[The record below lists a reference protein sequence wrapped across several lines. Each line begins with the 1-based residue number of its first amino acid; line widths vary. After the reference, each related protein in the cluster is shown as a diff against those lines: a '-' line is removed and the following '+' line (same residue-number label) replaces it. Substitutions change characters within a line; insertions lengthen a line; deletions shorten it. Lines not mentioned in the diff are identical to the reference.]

1 AFELGRDDR
10 VVATGINFAG
20 TPPGGGHD
28 WDSWWARADTTE
40 SPASTR
46 GDVRA
51 DSGSTTTQ
59 APQPAAAPGGAG
71 VSTRGGEVA
80 IQIPLRITISLGGAG
95 AAAVAAATGS
105 VGQGAPAD
113 VMEAAR
119 EPFRDTDFASRKG
132 YDPDFLNAPGQDASL
147 GPVQVPLPQ
156 AADQTVLAKAR
167 DGGTLLAYENFSV
180 AMHGAR
186 RLALFTA
193 SNVTKEPQLR
203 RPDPNADYSRRG
215 LSGLGPNDQEKWYTD
230 PRLDEKFQLPD
241 IFFTKDRGS
250 FDKGHIVRREDV
262 AWGSTF
268 DILRR
273 ANGDT
278 YHVTNCS
285 PQVAGFN
292 RSNAGEDN
300 WGDLENVVLAEA
312 ANERLCLFAGP
323 VLNAA

>member
-1 AFELGRDDR
+1 AGGRAPIR
-10 VVATGINFAG
+10 RRARRAPGATYGP
-20 TPPGGGHD
+20 T
-28 WDSWWARADTTE
+28 
-40 SPASTR
+40 
-46 GDVRA
+46 
-51 DSGSTTTQ
+51 
-59 APQPAAAPGGAG
+59 AAAPPRRRRSPRRRREA
-71 VSTRGGEVA
+71 RGCRRAAERVPSRFRCGSPSRSVA
-80 IQIPLRITISLGGAG
+80 RARLRSRRRPRACGRG
-95 AAAVAAATGS
+95 
-105 VGQGAPAD
+105 PRRPF
-113 VMEAAR
+113 MEALR

-193 SNVTKEPQLR
+193 SKVTKEPQLR